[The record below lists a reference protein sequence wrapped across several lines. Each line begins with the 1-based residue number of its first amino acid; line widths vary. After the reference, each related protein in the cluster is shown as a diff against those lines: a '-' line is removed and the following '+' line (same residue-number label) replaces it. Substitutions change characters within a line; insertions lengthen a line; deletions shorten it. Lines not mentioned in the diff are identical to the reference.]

1 MQPSLKDTSVLLALL
16 ATGACGPITPTGYNC
31 QPTTTTTALPD
42 ELYETSGV
50 AVSLKHPGVFW
61 THNDG
66 GSVLTAIDSEGQLL
80 SRIMIQPSLR
90 DWEDIAISECFQN
103 SSCLYLADTGDNR
116 ERRRAGSISIRRLE
130 EPDLLNTS
138 DQSLTELSTDVFPLR
153 LPNGPR
159 DIETL
164 FVLSEAEIY
173 LATKGRNDP
182 VSVYRYPPPLRPDTV
197 TLELVQEL
205 SPGARVIPRQL
216 TGGSVSPEGD
226 LIALRTYESMQLF
239 ELVENKLVP
248 LQNGD
253 IDLRP
258 LLEAQGEGIAIGR
271 DGLLVLTSEAA
282 GGNPPQMNLLYCYP
296 ESS

>member
-1 MQPSLKDTSVLLALL
+1 M
-16 ATGACGPITPTGYNC
+16 CIR
-31 QPTTTTTALPD
+31 
-42 ELYETSGV
+42 
-50 AVSLKHPGVFW
+50 
-61 THNDG
+61 
-66 GSVLTAIDSEGQLL
+66 DS
-80 SRIMIQPSLR
+80 
-90 DWEDIAISECFQN
+90 AISECFQN

-130 EPDLLNTS
+130 APDLLNTS
-138 DQSLTELSTDVFPLR
+138 AQSLTELSTDVFPLR

-226 LIALRTYESMQLF
+226 LIALRTLSLIHISE
-239 ELVENKLVP
+239 P
-248 LQNGD
+248 T
-253 IDLRP
+253 RP
-258 LLEAQGEGIAIGR
+258 
-271 DGLLVLTSEAA
+271 
-282 GGNPPQMNLLYCYP
+282 Y
-296 ESS
+296 